1 MDASKINPV
10 SEQLLVRYISS
21 QTSDAE
27 TEQVLQWCK
36 LNGENR
42 IYLDQLIQ
50 TWEKSL
56 TIAPDQLPNVEASL
70 ERLKNKVNRE
80 KRDNNFVRLISNR
93 RWLSVAAVLICIS
106 IFTWFYTVLKS
117 SQPDTDAIVQ
127 TFSRPGTFMLS
138 DSSVITL
145 NKNTRVKY
153 DKQFD
158 KDIRNISLEEGEA
171 FFQVKPNPDKPFVVK
186 VNKVT
191 IKVLGTSFNVKSF
204 KGNTEIIV
212 ETGKVQVSGSGE
224 ILNLVPDEKALVS
237 AHSSGIQKQKNPD
250 LLYQYYRTHEFIAS
264 NTPLWR
270 MVEIL
275 NEAYGVHILIS
286 SERIKNLPLN
296 ITFKN
301 ESIDEIL
308 PVIAQTFNLTV
319 QRKGDQI
326 LLK

>member
-36 LNGENR
+36 LDSENQ

-56 TIAPDQLPNVEASL
+56 TIAPDQLPDVEASL
-70 ERLKNKVNRE
+70 ERLKKKADQE
-80 KRDNNFVRLISNR
+80 KRDKNSVRMISNW
-93 RWLSVAAVLICIS
+93 RWLSVAAVLVCIS
-106 IFTWFYTVLKS
+106 IFTWFYTASKS
-117 SQPDTDAIVQ
+117 SQPVAGEIVQ

-158 KDIRNISLEEGEA
+158 KDIRNIALEKGEA
-171 FFQVKPNPDKPFVVK
+171 FFKVKPNPDKPFVVK
-186 VNKVT
+186 VNDVT

-204 KGNTEIIV
+204 HGNTEVIV

-224 ILNLVPDEKALVS
+224 MLNLLPDEKVLVS
-237 AHSSGIQKQKNPD
+237 AQSPEIKKQKNPD

-275 NEAYGVHILIS
+275 NEAYGVHIVIS

-308 PVIAQTFNLTV
+308 PVIARTFDLTV

>member
-1 MDASKINPV
+1 
-10 SEQLLVRYISS
+10 
-21 QTSDAE
+21 
-27 TEQVLQWCK
+27 
-36 LNGENR
+36 
-42 IYLDQLIQ
+42 
-50 TWEKSL
+50 
-56 TIAPDQLPNVEASL
+56 
-70 ERLKNKVNRE
+70 
-80 KRDNNFVRLISNR
+80 
-93 RWLSVAAVLICIS
+93 
-106 IFTWFYTVLKS
+106 
-117 SQPDTDAIVQ
+117 
-127 TFSRPGTFMLS
+127 MLS

-145 NKNTRVKY
+145 NRNTRVKY

-171 FFQVKPNPDKPFVVK
+171 FFKVKPNPDKPFVVK
-186 VNKVT
+186 VNDVT

-224 ILNLVPDEKALVS
+224 MLNLVPDEKALVS
-237 AHSSGIQKQKNPD
+237 AHGPGIKKQKNPD

-275 NEAYGVHILIS
+275 NEAYGVNIVIS

-308 PVIAQTFNLTV
+308 PVIARTFNLTV
-319 QRKGDQI
+319 HRKGDQI